1 MALETDVRT
10 GLHLRGR
17 ANERQFRWLY
27 ALTFT
32 ISLVHTL
39 LARLSPWRDA
49 RDHRSIIDETK
60 ARTARIVPFL
70 FMG

>member
-10 GLHLRGR
+10 GLHLRAR
-17 ANERQFRWLY
+17 DNQRQFRWLY
-27 ALTFT
+27 ALTFI

-39 LARLSPWRDA
+39 LARLSPWHEA
-49 RDHRSIIDETK
+49 GVHKSIIEEAK
-60 ARTARIVPFL
+60 ARTARIVPFF

>member
-10 GLHLRGR
+10 GLHLRAR
-17 ANERQFRWLY
+17 ENERQFRWLY

-32 ISLVHTL
+32 ISFVHTL
-39 LARLSPWRDA
+39 LARLSPWREA
-49 RDHRSIIDETK
+49 GAHRSIVDEAK
-60 ARTARIVPFL
+60 ARTARIVPFF